1 MSGPDS
7 QASTGREGLPA
18 NLRSDARERALE
30 LVYEAEC
37 KNESIDVV
45 LAALPIS
52 PDPFA
57 RSLAVGIDEHRD
69 DALTLIKRFARPD
82 WPVSRMPVID
92 RLVLRMAIEEL
103 DHHRATPKA
112 VVIDEAVEMA
122 KKFSTDDSGR
132 FVNGMLTSIA
142 DHLGR

>member
-1 MSGPDS
+1 MSGSRPDR
-7 QASTGREGLPA
+7 TGLPP
-18 NLRSDARERALE
+18 NSRTDARERALE

-37 KNESIDVV
+37 KSESIADV
-45 LAALPIS
+45 LASLPVA

-57 RSLAVGIDEHRD
+57 AALAQGIDEHYD
-69 DALTLIKRFARPD
+69 DAIGLIRRFARAD
-82 WPVSRMPVID
+82 WPVERMPVLD

-103 DHHRATPKA
+103 DHHRDTPRA
-112 VVIDEAVEMA
+112 VVLDEAVEMA
-122 KKFSTDDSGR
+122 KKFSTEDSGR